1 MQIRKV
7 KELLLKDNRN
17 PLPEETRQKLA
28 FLNQDCVATNG
39 NIVQLSA
46 IQEVNTTG
54 SLLSDFSY
62 SRSEDDLDS
71 SLIHG
76 KTWKK
81 HRPSG
86 GIIEEPAPKKRRSSG
101 NHIIEVSCRY

>member
-1 MQIRKV
+1 M
-7 KELLLKDNRN
+7 LLKDNRTR
-17 PLPEETRQKLA
+17 LPEETRQKLA
-28 FLNQDCVATNG
+28 FLNQDGFGNNG

-71 SLIHG
+71 SVVHG

-86 GIIEEPAPKKRRSSG
+86 GIIDEPVAKKPRSSG
-101 NHIIEVSCRY
+101 NHIVEVNYSH